1 MFVDY
6 SSLLGLL
13 RRLKIIERKNLHSFE
28 KGECLFWMLKEV
40 RFRKSSPCLITAHS
54 SMQMLMSFTHLLL
67 GFKNTLFLLNFP
79 IKSLYYTLRNKSFA
93 ASVMPSKYRVMVFSV
108 DILSSAV
115 VYCFQWII
123 LSDVVV

>member
-1 MFVDY
+1 MFVNY

-28 KGECLFWMLKEV
+28 KGECLFCMLKEV
-40 RFRKSSPCLITAHS
+40 RFRKSSPCRITAHS
-54 SMQMLMSFTHLLL
+54 SMQTLMSFTHLLL

-79 IKSLYYTLRNKSFA
+79 IKSLYYTLRNKSFV
-93 ASVMPSKYRVMVFSV
+93 ASVMPSKYRVMVFFSV

-115 VYCFQWII
+115 V
-123 LSDVVV
+123 